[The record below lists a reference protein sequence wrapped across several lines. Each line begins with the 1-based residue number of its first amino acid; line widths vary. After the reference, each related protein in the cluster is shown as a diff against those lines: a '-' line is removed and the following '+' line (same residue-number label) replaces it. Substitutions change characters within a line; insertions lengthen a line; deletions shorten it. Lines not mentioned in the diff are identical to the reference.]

1 MSFDVFDVSASGM
14 QAQRIKLDTIS
25 SNIANMNTTR
35 NPDGTPG
42 VYVKKDVTFQAIY
55 TDKMNGASS
64 PSEGG
69 FSTSFNPQ
77 DNSVVLRGGVNFDQN
92 NGVSQGVAVAS
103 IQDSKD
109 PFRMVYDPSHPDANA
124 DGYVK
129 MPNINVVEEMV
140 NMVSASKAYEAN
152 AAAAEAVKTMLS
164 AASRI

>member
-42 VYVKKDVTFQAIY
+42 VYVKKEVSFQAVY
-55 TDKMNGASS
+55 LDKMNGMTPPS
-64 PSEGG
+64 PTGD
-69 FSTSFNPQ
+69 FSTSFSPQ
-77 DNSVVLRGGVNFDQN
+77 SNSVTLRGGVNFDQN
-92 NGVSQGVAVAS
+92 KVSQGVEVAA
-103 IQDSKD
+103 IQDSKE
-109 PFRMVYDPSHPDANA
+109 PFRMVYDPSHPDADSN
-124 DGYVK
+124 GYVK

-152 AAAAEAVKTMLS
+152 AAAAEAVKTMIS